1 MITCRVLSEPNSTIN
16 SYFAEGLPA
25 SFKVSFCGND
35 GKIHNA
41 QFFPIPYHRGI
52 KLYVSEDN
60 CHVRMALACDI
71 GLNVSTYQDKDG
83 HQMMVLCDRD
93 LSAEDEPIAPGEFFV
108 PLPEYCEKVVA
119 FVLARQRVA

>member
-25 SFKVSFCGND
+25 SFEVLFCGND

-41 QFFPIPYHRGI
+41 QFFSIPYQRDI
-52 KLYVSEDN
+52 KLYVSEN
-60 CHVRMALACDI
+60 NWPVRVALEFDM
-71 GLNVSTYQDKDG
+71 GLKVSAYQDKDG

-93 LSAEDEPIAPGEFFV
+93 VSAEDEPIAPGEFFV
-108 PLPEYCEKVVA
+108 PLPDYCEKVVA
-119 FVLARQRVA
+119 FVRGQQRVA